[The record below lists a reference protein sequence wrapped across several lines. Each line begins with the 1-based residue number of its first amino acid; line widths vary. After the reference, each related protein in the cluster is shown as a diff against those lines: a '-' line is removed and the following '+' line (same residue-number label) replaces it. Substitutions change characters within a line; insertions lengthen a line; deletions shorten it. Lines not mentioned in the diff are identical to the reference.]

1 MVFPLLSSPPSLTIL
16 HPAGATFQPF
26 GWSTTTSKISLH
38 KSGLVP
44 FQHSSLPRTNRH
56 SALKVVKSASRYAET
71 ARDEIKLLRAVQE
84 ANPSHPG
91 HEHVVLLLDSFHHCA
106 PEDIHVCIV
115 FEPLGEN
122 LLALI
127 ERNNKTGIPVA
138 LVKIIMKQVLLGL
151 QYLHEECDLVHTDI
165 KPENIS
171 KLPPPH
177 TQNKT
182 DPFPASQ

>member
-1 MVFPLLSSPPSLTIL
+1 MRSSYYSSRL
-16 HPAGATFQPF
+16 HPTNFHLAGAIFQPS
-26 GWSTTTSKISLH
+26 GSSTTPSKLLLPDWGPSIPTLIVLRTS
-38 KSGLVP
+38 
-44 FQHSSLPRTNRH
+44 QH

-91 HEHVVLLLDSFHHCA
+91 HKHVVSLLDSFHHCA

-171 KLPPPH
+171 ESPEQD
-177 TQNKT
+177 TEQN
-182 DPFPASQ
+182 